1 MRIPLSQA
9 PRQVDDLLDFMTS
22 APVEAGA
29 WLLVYDG
36 QHWRK
41 ALVLGVEEGRAKV
54 QYNDDNSQGQVQVS
68 GPARVSVLVARKHGK
83 RGRG

>member
-1 MRIPLSQA
+1 
-9 PRQVDDLLDFMTS
+9 MTS